1 MNSKTYPHPLLV
13 LLIAL
18 IASLALGS
26 CSSDWHL
33 RQAVKKGANVYVQ
46 KWDTT
51 IVTRER
57 KIVDTVLLPKWDSV
71 VINKNRISVKL
82 VRRVD
87 TIRVS
92 ATCQSD
98 TVQVTKYIRQKVS
111 APRKESFFWQIV
123 AAVAILIGFAALIK
137 R

>member
-1 MNSKTYPHPLLV
+1 MNSKTYPHPLLA
-13 LLIAL
+13 LLIIL
-18 IASLALGS
+18 IVSLALGS
-26 CSSDWHL
+26 CSAEWHL

-51 IVTRER
+51 IVTMER

-71 VINKNRISVKL
+71 VINKNNIKVKL

-111 APRKESFFWQIV
+111 VPRKESFFWQIV

>member
-1 MNSKTYPHPLLV
+1 MNSKTYPHPLLA
-13 LLIAL
+13 AL
-18 IASLALGS
+18 IILIVSLALGS
-26 CSSDWHL
+26 CSADWHL

-46 KWDTT
+46 RWDTT
-51 IVTRER
+51 IVTQER

-71 VINKNRISVKL
+71 VINKDRISVKL

-111 APRKESFFWQIV
+111 VPRKESFFWQIV
-123 AAVAILIGFAALIK
+123 AAVAIVIGFAALIK

>member
-1 MNSKTYPHPLLV
+1 MNSKTYPHPLLA
-13 LLIAL
+13 LLIIL
-18 IASLALGS
+18 IVSLALGS
-26 CSSDWHL
+26 CSADWHL
-33 RQAVKKGANVYVQ
+33 RQAVKKGANVYIQ

-51 IVTRER
+51 IVTQER

-71 VINKNRISVKL
+71 VINKDRISVKL

-98 TVQVTKYIRQKVS
+98 TVQVTKYICQKVS
-111 APRKESFFWQIV
+111 APRKQSFFWQIV
-123 AAVAILIGFAALIK
+123 TAVAIVIGFAALIK

>member
-1 MNSKTYPHPLLV
+1 MNSKTYPHPLLA
-13 LLIAL
+13 AL
-18 IASLALGS
+18 IILIVSLALGS
-26 CSSDWHL
+26 CSADWHL

-46 KWDTT
+46 RWDTT
-51 IVTRER
+51 IVTKER

-71 VINKNRISVKL
+71 VINKDRISVKL

-111 APRKESFFWQIV
+111 TPRKQSFFWQIV
-123 AAVAILIGFAALIK
+123 AVVAIVIGFAALIK

>member
-1 MNSKTYPHPLLV
+1 MNSKTYPHPLLA
-13 LLIAL
+13 AL
-18 IASLALGS
+18 IILIVSLALGS
-26 CSSDWHL
+26 CSADWHL

-71 VINKNRISVKL
+71 VINKNNIKVKL

-111 APRKESFFWQIV
+111 VPDKKSVFWQVVI
-123 AAVAILIGFAALIK
+123 IIGLLVGLTALIK

>member
-1 MNSKTYPHPLLV
+1 V
-13 LLIAL
+13 
-18 IASLALGS
+18 SLALGS
-26 CSSDWHL
+26 CSADWHL

-51 IVTRER
+51 IVTMER

-71 VINKNRISVKL
+71 VINKDRISVKL

-111 APRKESFFWQIV
+111 TPRKQSFFWQIV
-123 AAVAILIGFAALIK
+123 AVVAIVIGFAALIK

>member
-26 CSSDWHL
+26 CSADWHL
-33 RQAVKKGANVYVQ
+33 RQAVKKGANVYIQ

-51 IVTRER
+51 IVTKER

-71 VINKNRISVKL
+71 VINKNNIKVKL

-92 ATCQSD
+92 ATCASD

-111 APRKESFFWQIV
+111 VPRKESFFWQVVI
-123 AAVAILIGFAALIK
+123 IIGLLVGLTALIK

>member
-1 MNSKTYPHPLLV
+1 MSYKTYPHPLLA
-13 LLIAL
+13 LLIIL
-18 IASLALGS
+18 IVSLALGS
-26 CSSDWHL
+26 CSADWHL

-46 KWDTT
+46 RWDTT

-71 VINKNRISVKL
+71 VINKNNIKVKL

-111 APRKESFFWQIV
+111 SPRKESFFWQIV
-123 AAVAILIGFAALIK
+123 AAVAIVIGFAALIK

>member
-1 MNSKTYPHPLLV
+1 MSYKTYPHPLLA
-13 LLIAL
+13 LLIIL
-18 IASLALGS
+18 IVSLALGS
-26 CSSDWHL
+26 CSADWHL

-51 IVTRER
+51 IVTKER

-71 VINKNRISVKL
+71 VINKNNIKVKL

-92 ATCQSD
+92 ATCKSD

-111 APRKESFFWQIV
+111 APRKESFFWQII
-123 AAVAILIGFAALIK
+123 AAAAILIGFAALIK
-137 R
+137 Q

>member
-1 MNSKTYPHPLLV
+1 MNSRTYPHPLLA
-13 LLIAL
+13 LLIIL
-18 IASLALGS
+18 IVSLALGS
-26 CSSDWHL
+26 CSADWHL

-46 KWDTT
+46 RWDTT
-51 IVTRER
+51 IVTKER

-71 VINKNRISVKL
+71 VINKNNIKVKL

-98 TVQVTKYIRQKVS
+98 TVRVTKYIRQKVS
-111 APRKESFFWQIV
+111 TPRKESFFWQIV
-123 AAVAILIGFAALIK
+123 AACAIVIGFAALIK